1 MVVNKRFSLILP
13 DSPQESVKKKTNSFI
28 IPADLEDVERMTQL
42 HGSPGNIFEV
52 SYRAALDDEHRLW
65 ARFTNR
71 YRVTVD
77 DTGEIFRWAEVVG
90 FDLLRSAP
98 TGVEESRRFHS

>member
-1 MVVNKRFSLILP
+1 M
-13 DSPQESVKKKTNSFI
+13 KKTNSFI

-52 SYRAALDDEHRLW
+52 YYRAALDDEHRLW